1 MSHKSMIVASLPGH
15 FGTPLLSNSITTS
28 FRSVFCLGNRNLS
41 ACLSGNLVAHLSWDL
56 SFYLILD
63 GVALLFRLV
72 LGNLS
77 VLSGT
82 LLSIFSVAGLPGH
95 LCTLFPR
102 NLLTFLSGHILT
114 FLLRHL
120 FTLLSWLVLALLSR
134 FIPTLLPWLIPAL
147 LLPIDIATLPLGHCR
162 TLSLCHSGTFL
173 FVASRA
179 FLFILGLTLLL
190 ILSITLL
197 FILIMTL
204 LLILSLT
211 FLLWHLGALLLGN
224 RFCSGHPDCITF
236 LSGYIIYLIIIYSCT
251 LVIIL
256 SITLLLHRIDCM
268 WFLHSATL
276 LSWLIPAFILI
287 NCLTGWNTSKAG
299 RNTKQRQTQNLI
311 HLETSCSIF

>member
-1 MSHKSMIVASLPGH
+1 MAHTSMIVASLLGH
-15 FGTPLLSNSITTS
+15 FSTPLLSNSITTS
-28 FRSVFCLGNRNLS
+28 FRSVLCLGNWNLS

-63 GVALLFRLV
+63 GVALLLRLV

-102 NLLTFLSGHILT
+102 NLLT
-114 FLLRHL
+114 
-120 FTLLSWLVLALLSR
+120 LLSWLVLALLSR

-147 LLPIDIATLPLGHCR
+147 LLTIDIATLPLSHCR
-162 TLSLCHSGTFL
+162 TLSFCHSGTLL

-179 FLFILGLTLLL
+179 FLFILGLTLFL

-224 RFCSGHPDCITF
+224 RFSSGHLDCITF
-236 LSGYIIYLIIIYSCT
+236 LSRYIIYFIIINSCT

-256 SITLLLHRIDCM
+256 CITFLLL
-268 WFLHSATL
+268 
-276 LSWLIPAFILI
+276 
-287 NCLTGWNTSKAG
+287 
-299 RNTKQRQTQNLI
+299 
-311 HLETSCSIF
+311 

>member
-1 MSHKSMIVASLPGH
+1 MAHTSMIVASLLGH
-15 FGTPLLSNSITTS
+15 FSTPLLSNSITTS
-28 FRSVFCLGNRNLS
+28 FRSVLCLGNWNLS

-63 GVALLFRLV
+63 GVALLLRLV
-72 LGNLS
+72 LCNLS

-120 FTLLSWLVLALLSR
+120 FTLLSWLVLAFLSR
-134 FIPTLLPWLIPAL
+134 FIPAL
-147 LLPIDIATLPLGHCR
+147 LLTIDITAFPLSHCR
-162 TLSLCHSGTFL
+162 TLSLCHSSTFL
-173 FVASRA
+173 FVESRA

-224 RFCSGHPDCITF
+224 RFCSGNLDCITF

-256 SITLLLHRIDCM
+256 SITFLLHRNDCM

-276 LSWLIPAFILI
+276 LSRLIPAFILVYG
-287 NCLTGWNTSKAG
+287 LTRWHTS
-299 RNTKQRQTQNLI
+299 
-311 HLETSCSIF
+311 

>member
-1 MSHKSMIVASLPGH
+1 MSRTLMIVASLLGH
-15 FGTPLLSNSITTS
+15 FSTPLLSNSITTS
-28 FRSVFCLGNRNLS
+28 FRPVFCLGNWNLS

-95 LCTLFPR
+95 LCTLFPG

-147 LLPIDIATLPLGHCR
+147 LLTIDIATLPLSHCR
-162 TLSLCHSGTFL
+162 TLSLRHSGTFL

-179 FLFILGLTLLL
+179 FLYILGLTLLL
-190 ILSITLL
+190 ILSI
-197 FILIMTL
+197 TL

-224 RFCSGHPDCITF
+224 RFCSGNLDCITF

-276 LSWLIPAFILI
+276 LSRLIPAFILI
-287 NCLTGWNTSKAG
+287 YGLAGWHTS
-299 RNTKQRQTQNLI
+299 
-311 HLETSCSIF
+311 

>member
-28 FRSVFCLGNRNLS
+28 FRTVFCLGNRNLS

-63 GVALLFRLV
+63 GVALLLRLV

-102 NLLTFLSGHILT
+102 NLLTFLSGHIPT

-120 FTLLSWLVLALLSR
+120 FTLLSWLVLAILSR

-147 LLPIDIATLPLGHCR
+147 LLTIDITAFPLSHCR
-162 TLSLCHSGTFL
+162 TLSLCYSSTF
-173 FVASRA
+173 
-179 FLFILGLTLLL
+179 
-190 ILSITLL
+190 
-197 FILIMTL
+197 

-224 RFCSGHPDCITF
+224 RFCSGNLDCITF
-236 LSGYIIYLIIIYSCT
+236 LSGYIIYLIIINSCT

-276 LSWLIPAFILI
+276 LSRLIPAFILI
-287 NCLTGWNTSKAG
+287 YGLAGWHTS
-299 RNTKQRQTQNLI
+299 
-311 HLETSCSIF
+311 

>member
-1 MSHKSMIVASLPGH
+1 MAHTSMIVASLLGH
-15 FGTPLLSNSITTS
+15 FSTPLLSNSITTS
-28 FRSVFCLGNRNLS
+28 FRSVLCLGNWNLS

-63 GVALLFRLV
+63 GVALLLRLV
-72 LGNLS
+72 LCNLS

-147 LLPIDIATLPLGHCR
+147 LLTIDITAFPLSHCR
-162 TLSLCHSGTFL
+162 TLSLCHSSTFL

-179 FLFILGLTLLL
+179 FLFILGL
-190 ILSITLL
+190 
-197 FILIMTL
+197 TL

-224 RFCSGHPDCITF
+224 RFYSGNLDCITF

-287 NCLTGWNTSKAG
+287 YGLAGWHTS
-299 RNTKQRQTQNLI
+299 
-311 HLETSCSIF
+311 

>member
-28 FRSVFCLGNRNLS
+28 FRSVFCLGNRNLP
-41 ACLSGNLVAHLSWDL
+41 ACLSSNLVAHLSWDL

-95 LCTLFPR
+95 LCTLFPG

-147 LLPIDIATLPLGHCR
+147 LLTIDIATLPLGHCR

-179 FLFILGLTLLL
+179 FLIILSLTLLLILGLTLLL
-190 ILSITLL
+190 
-197 FILIMTL
+197 ILIMTL

-211 FLLWHLGALLLGN
+211 FLLWHLGTLLLGN
-224 RFCSGHPDCITF
+224 RFCSGHLDCITF
-236 LSGYIIYLIIIYSCT
+236 LSGYIINFIIINSCA

-256 SITLLLHRIDCM
+256 SITLLLH
-268 WFLHSATL
+268 
-276 LSWLIPAFILI
+276 
-287 NCLTGWNTSKAG
+287 
-299 RNTKQRQTQNLI
+299 
-311 HLETSCSIF
+311 

>member
-1 MSHKSMIVASLPGH
+1 MAHTSMIVASLLGH
-15 FGTPLLSNSITTS
+15 FSTPLLSNSITTS
-28 FRSVFCLGNRNLS
+28 FRSVFCLGNWNLS

-56 SFYLILD
+56 SFYLILH
-63 GVALLFRLV
+63 GVALLLRLV

-77 VLSGT
+77 VLSDT
-82 LLSIFSVAGLPGH
+82 LLSIFSIARLPGH

-120 FTLLSWLVLALLSR
+120 FALLSWLVLALLSR
-134 FIPTLLPWLIPAL
+134 FIPTLHPWLIPAL
-147 LLPIDIATLPLGHCR
+147 LLTIDITAFPLSHCR

-179 FLFILGLTLLL
+179 FLIILGLTLLL

-197 FILIMTL
+197 LILIMTL

-211 FLLWHLGALLLGN
+211 FLLWHLGTLLLGN
-224 RFCSGHPDCITF
+224 RFSSGDLDCITF
-236 LSGYIIYLIIIYSCT
+236 LSGYIINFIIIDSCT

-256 SITLLLHRIDCM
+256 SISL
-268 WFLHSATL
+268 FLH
-276 LSWLIPAFILI
+276 
-287 NCLTGWNTSKAG
+287 
-299 RNTKQRQTQNLI
+299 
-311 HLETSCSIF
+311 